1 MNQLQPPSVPHR
13 PPTVTVDSPAVPS
26 QGLAVTALVLGCC
39 SVFFFWL
46 YGIVPVLAII
56 FGGVSMNQSKKT
68 GRKPSGMA
76 VAGLTLGII
85 FTVITVL
92 VFAAALSR

>member
-1 MNQLQPPSVPHR
+1 MTQPTTTPPPPPYSVDAQ
-13 PPTVTVDSPAVPS
+13 PTNNGT
-26 QGLAVTALVLGCC
+26 GLAITALVLGCC

-46 YGIVPVLAII
+46 YGIVPVLAIV
-56 FGGVSMNQSKKT
+56 FGGVSMDRSKKA
-68 GRKPSGMA
+68 GHKPSGMA

-85 FTVITVL
+85 FTVIAVL

>member
-1 MNQLQPPSVPHR
+1 MNTTPIPPQPQVQQ
-13 PPTVTVDSPAVPS
+13 AQPS

-46 YGIVPVLAII
+46 YAIVPVLAII
-56 FGGVSMNQSKKT
+56 FGAVSMDRSKKA

-85 FTVITVL
+85 FTAI
-92 VFAAALSR
+92 FALIFLAAVSQ

>member
-1 MNQLQPPSVPHR
+1 MTMPAPSSLDAQPTS
-13 PPTVTVDSPAVPS
+13 TGN
-26 QGLAVTALVLGCC
+26 GLAIAALVLGCC

-56 FGGVSMNQSKKT
+56 FGGVSINQAKKLN
-68 GRKPSGMA
+68 RKPSGMA

-85 FTVITVL
+85 FTAIAVL
-92 VFAAALSR
+92 VFAAALAQ

>member
-1 MNQLQPPSVPHR
+1 MTMPMPT
-13 PPTVTVDSPAVPS
+13 PPTLDAPPTPTGN
-26 QGLAVTALVLGCC
+26 GLAVAALVLGCC

-56 FGGVSMNQSKKT
+56 FGGVSMDRSKKA

-85 FTVITVL
+85 FTAIAVL
-92 VFAAALSR
+92 VFAAALAQ